1 MAIENDDQLVERL
14 VPKILSSI
22 RAKSRAVE
30 SLDVR
35 ASLDGITSI
44 PCYDTTG
51 EQFKCVLVSM
61 NAVADAARKP
71 LEDDIEALK
80 DRYVAYSNVEASAW
94 VEDIGISGYSYRC
107 DLVCTGVRASDYAE
121 VLFCKEDS
129 LSGNYS
135 SICETKEDKVSI
147 WGVLNSPI
155 IIPLIL
161 IERVENAE

>member
-1 MAIENDDQLVERL
+1 MSTINDDQLVERL

-22 RAKSRAVE
+22 RTKAKAVE
-30 SLDVR
+30 TLDVR

-71 LEDDIEALK
+71 LEDEIGDLRNRFVCYT
-80 DRYVAYSNVEASAW
+80 DLTASAW
-94 VEDIGISGYSYRC
+94 VDDTSIVGYRFRC
-107 DLVCTGVRASDYAE
+107 DLVCPGVKDTDYAE

-135 SICETKEDKVSI
+135 SICETKEGLVSVWSI
-147 WGVLNSPI
+147 VNTAISVPMVFVNKG
-155 IIPLIL
+155 
-161 IERVENAE
+161 

>member
-1 MAIENDDQLVERL
+1 MTTNDDQLVERL

-22 RAKSRAVE
+22 RTKAKAVE
-30 SLDVR
+30 TLDVR

-51 EQFKCVLVSM
+51 EQFRCVLVSM

-71 LEDDIEALK
+71 LEDEIRDLRNRVVCYT
-80 DRYVAYSNVEASAW
+80 DLTASAW
-94 VEDIGISGYSYRC
+94 VEDTSIGGYRFRC
-107 DLVCTGVRASDYAE
+107 DLVCPGVKDTDYAE

-135 SICETKEDKVSI
+135 SICETKEGLVSVWSI
-147 WGVLNSPI
+147 VNTAISVPMVFVNKG
-155 IIPLIL
+155 
-161 IERVENAE
+161 

>member
-1 MAIENDDQLVERL
+1 MAVENDDQLVERL

-30 SLDVR
+30 NLEITADLS
-35 ASLDGITSI
+35 GITSI

-51 EQFKCVLVSM
+51 EQYKCVLVSM
-61 NAVADAARKP
+61 NALSEAARKP

-80 DRYVAYSNVEASAW
+80 DWYVAYSNVEASEW

-107 DLVCTGVRASDYAE
+107 DLVCPGVKDTDYAE

>member
-1 MAIENDDQLVERL
+1 MTTNDDQLVERL

-22 RAKSRAVE
+22 RTKAKAVE
-30 SLDVR
+30 TLDVR

-71 LEDDIEALK
+71 LEDEIGDLRNRFVCYT
-80 DRYVAYSNVEASAW
+80 DLTASAW
-94 VEDIGISGYSYRC
+94 VDDTSIVGYRFRC
-107 DLVCTGVRASDYAE
+107 DLVCPGVKDTDYAE

-135 SICETKEDKVSI
+135 SICETKEGLVSVWSI
-147 WGVLNSPI
+147 VNTAISVPMVFVNKG
-155 IIPLIL
+155 
-161 IERVENAE
+161 

>member
-1 MAIENDDQLVERL
+1 MAVENDDQLVERL

-30 SLDVR
+30 SLDIK
-35 ASLDGITSI
+35 ADLEGITSI

-51 EQFKCVLVSM
+51 DQFKCVLVSM

-71 LEDDIEALK
+71 LEDEIRNLRNRFVCYTDLT
-80 DRYVAYSNVEASAW
+80 ASAW
-94 VEDIGISGYSYRC
+94 VDDTSIVGYRSRC
-107 DLVCTGVRASDYAE
+107 DLVCPGVKDTDYAE

>member
-1 MAIENDDQLVERL
+1 MAEINDDQLVERL

-22 RAKSRAVE
+22 RAKAKAVE
-30 SLDVR
+30 NLEITADLS
-35 ASLDGITSI
+35 GITSI

-51 EQFKCVLVSM
+51 EQYKCVLVSM
-61 NAVADAARKP
+61 NALSEAARKP

-80 DRYVAYSNVEASAW
+80 DRYVAYSNVEASEW

-121 VLFCKEDS
+121 VLFAKEDS

-135 SICETKEDKVSI
+135 SVCETKEGIVSVWSTTDKGIVI
-147 WGVLNSPI
+147 PTI
-155 IIPLIL
+155 IIN
-161 IERVENAE
+161 RG